1 MEQEKLIEILNYISQ
16 VDCSDEQKRLMLEMA
31 ANTITVEKLGELIS
45 PETKPQVNI
54 QNKVGIFKFTNKEIL
69 KMPKGFRKEF
79 RTAGCSAHI
88 LRRRSGK
95 NSWNYLIRYR
105 RNGYNIAASSNNLEE
120 AKRKFIEKLCQAD
133 EIRKQQ
139 DISAVTGE
147 ILVSPAIVA
156 PKPQITQINGI
167 PAMFDKF
174 ANYYFEKFHKRK
186 VCEETYRITLSN
198 YKNHVLPHF
207 GNVPLSSITP
217 DKCQKLLDRLI
228 EEDKVRT
235 EENIFTMLNTLFT
248 AAVKHGVMQHN
259 PMDMVFHTKHEREHG
274 KALTKEEE
282 IKLLADTAETPYQT
296 MFAVALYTGL
306 RPNEY
311 KTARIEGEFI
321 VANNSKRKNG
331 KVELKKIP
339 ISPKLKPYLDGVS
352 EFKFF
357 RLEQMRNRL
366 KAIFPDHKLYDLRT
380 TFYTRC
386 QECGVAQVA
395 INTYVGHSLGGLA
408 DTYTDLSDE
417 FLIEESK
424 KLDY

>member
-1 MEQEKLIEILNYISQ
+1 
-16 VDCSDEQKRLMLEMA
+16 
-31 ANTITVEKLGELIS
+31 
-45 PETKPQVNI
+45 
-54 QNKVGIFKFTNKEIL
+54 
-69 KMPKGFRKEF
+69 
-79 RTAGCSAHI
+79 
-88 LRRRSGK
+88 
-95 NSWNYLIRYR
+95 
-105 RNGYNIAASSNNLEE
+105 
-120 AKRKFIEKLCQAD
+120 
-133 EIRKQQ
+133 
-139 DISAVTGE
+139 
-147 ILVSPAIVA
+147 
-156 PKPQITQINGI
+156 
-167 PAMFDKF
+167 
-174 ANYYFEKFHKRK
+174 
-186 VCEETYRITLSN
+186 
-198 YKNHVLPHF
+198 
-207 GNVPLSSITP
+207 
-217 DKCQKLLDRLI
+217 
-228 EEDKVRT
+228 
-235 EENIFTMLNTLFT
+235 
-248 AAVKHGVMQHN
+248 MQHN

-417 FLIEESK
+417 FLIRESK